1 MKALRRGFA
10 YTVSKTSGHT
20 SAASATLPAA
30 SAMWES
36 FGEEVFVGPGE
47 PLITQKL
54 ARTCRLIGQME

>member
-36 FGEEVFVGPGE
+36 FGERYSWD
-47 PLITQKL
+47 L
-54 ARTCRLIGQME
+54 ASHSLHKSQLACRLIGQME